1 MKSLAVVFGLAG
13 GVTASFAARVPAV
26 QDRLG
31 LAPGRLGLAFLALEA
46 GAVAG
51 LPAAGAL
58 AARFG
63 SRRSLR
69 AALALLP
76 GALVAVG
83 LAPSFGGLALSLA
96 ALAAATSVVD
106 VAMNAQAVELER
118 RAGRPRLSRLHG
130 IHSAGVLCGGL
141 GGAAAAAVGVAPAA
155 QFAAVAAVAL
165 AAGQAATRALPEP
178 TRKPSPPT
186 PLIARP
192 SRPLLVLGAL
202 AFCTFLADG
211 AASNWSA
218 AETRA
223 KGASPAVAA
232 AAFTAF
238 ALSMTA
244 VRLAGARGRRRAGL
258 LIAAGAALAALAPP
272 PLTLAGWA
280 LAGAGVAPIAPA
292 VMRAAGKDGPVAI
305 AGVTTVGYLGSFT
318 GPPVIGA
325 LAGAA
330 SLPAA
335 LAVIAAAGLVA
346 AALRPPR

>member
-13 GVTASFAARVPAV
+13 GVLASFAARVPAV
-26 QDRLG
+26 QERLG
-31 LAPGRLGLAFLALEA
+31 LAPGRLGVAFLALEA

-69 AALALLP
+69 TALAVLPAALL
-76 GALVAVG
+76 AVG
-83 LAPSFGGLALSLA
+83 LAPSLAGLALALA
-96 ALAAATSVVD
+96 ALAASTSVVD
-106 VAMNAQAVELER
+106 VAMNAQAVDLER
-118 RAGRPRLSRLHG
+118 RAGRPRLPRLHG
-130 IHSAGVLCGGL
+130 THSAGVLCGGL
-141 GGAAAAAVGVAPAA
+141 AGTAAAAAGVAPAA

-165 AAGQAATRALPEP
+165 AAGQAAARALPEP
-178 TRKPSPPT
+178 PRSPG
-186 PLIARP
+186 PLFARP
-192 SRPLLVLGAL
+192 SRPLLLLGAL
-202 AFCTFLADG
+202 AFCTFLTDG

-218 AETRA
+218 AEARA

-238 ALSMTA
+238 ALAMTA
-244 VRLAGARGRRRAGL
+244 VRLAGHGRPGRRAGL
-258 LIAAGAALAALAPP
+258 LIAAGAGVAALAPP
-272 PLTLAGWA
+272 PLTPAGWA
-280 LAGAGVAPIAPA
+280 LVGAGVAPLAPA
-292 VMRAAGKDGPVAI
+292 VMRAAGAGGAVDI

-318 GPPVIGA
+318 GPPVIGL
-325 LAGAA
+325 LAGAT

-335 LAVIAAAGLVA
+335 LTVIVAAGLAA